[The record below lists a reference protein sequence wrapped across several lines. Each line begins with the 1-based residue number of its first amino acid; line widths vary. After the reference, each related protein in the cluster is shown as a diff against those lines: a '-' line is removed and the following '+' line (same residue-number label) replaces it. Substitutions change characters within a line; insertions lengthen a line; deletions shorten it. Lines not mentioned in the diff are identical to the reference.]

1 MGRVIG
7 QNQKRAQKPIW
18 KEALNSASPGGAER
32 GSALTGRFYRKPWS
46 LLDTSMYERCR
57 PPLPNSPKFF
67 MSSLL
72 DIPGNDSGTRKKAN
86 YTDVY
91 PSSAPCCTLEWPTEH
106 SLLHGWLA
114 QFTLRQRAPNSTR
127 SVHYVPWKALH
138 SQPLTSTS
146 RPSNTLS
153 HPKGYLLF
161 MICKRQLQPSSW
173 ENSPGSSWPTR
184 DSV

>member
-1 MGRVIG
+1 MNVCLKQESQSSGCR
-7 QNQKRAQKPIW
+7 
-18 KEALNSASPGGAER
+18 KETNGESHWAESKESTETRLKGGPQLSLTRFCPHGGA
-32 GSALTGRFYRKPWS
+32 GGFYRKPWS

-106 SLLHGWLA
+106 SPLSMGGWL
-114 QFTLRQRAPNSTR
+114 S
-127 SVHYVPWKALH
+127 
-138 SQPLTSTS
+138 
-146 RPSNTLS
+146 S
-153 HPKGYLLF
+153 H
-161 MICKRQLQPSSW
+161 
-173 ENSPGSSWPTR
+173 
-184 DSV
+184 